1 MASTEEASSAHS
13 VEKTPVSSLHSDLW
27 KQLLKDGVVYY
38 ENLLLENDLI
48 AKKSSDTLS
57 EDAML
62 LGREL
67 YNTTLD
73 VLNEKKFI
81 SDEELIHAQEE
92 CIEGNFEAVE
102 DDSIDDYVPDEK
114 KRKMADYIPL
124 EYKIKVLNIAKAHPT
139 WKLETL
145 QKHGCGHLKRM
156 DDLKLW
162 KKDVEQG
169 GTRFDKFHVIDS
181 WTYDRFVEMRR
192 NYKQV
197 TTRNLQQWALAAA
210 SQFPDLQFKASDRWV
225 TKFKQRHNIRQ
236 RKITRFVSN
245 RETNSMETIL
255 SSAEVFRLQTKRLIS
270 NFNSDFIINTDQTG
284 TYIFSL

>member
-1 MASTEEASSAHS
+1 
-13 VEKTPVSSLHSDLW
+13 
-27 KQLLKDGVVYY
+27 
-38 ENLLLENDLI
+38 
-48 AKKSSDTLS
+48 
-57 EDAML
+57 
-62 LGREL
+62 
-67 YNTTLD
+67 
-73 VLNEKKFI
+73 
-81 SDEELIHAQEE
+81 
-92 CIEGNFEAVE
+92 
-102 DDSIDDYVPDEK
+102 
-114 KRKMADYIPL
+114 MADYIPL

-156 DDLKLW
+156 DHLKLW

-225 TKFKQRHNIRQ
+225 TKFKQRHNICQ
-236 RKITRFVSN
+236 RKITRFVSE
-245 RETNSMETIL
+245 RETYSMETIL
-255 SSAEVFRLQTKRLIS
+255 SSAETFRLQTKQLIS
-270 NFNSDFIINTDQTG
+270 KFNSDFIINTDQTG